1 MQRRLG
7 DADHANQAQP
17 CVCGKQTLGGQA
29 HSALWRSSALLV
41 EILLGPVEILRM
53 RGAARRRSRGH
64 RKQGWQEATAFDSLG
79 HNDLTVS
86 HELPSQT
93 NWITRI
99 SRTLVQLGYVPSLM
113 LVTMVL
119 VPISALVSPLLVLL
133 LGTGSPL
140 VAAQVGALS
149 ALVLVPSVGA
159 LVLRL
164 LFQLERAR
172 ARLAVL
178 ATQDAL
184 TGIHNRRYFF
194 EIAEREWQRSKR
206 YGEDSALLLI
216 DADNFKSIND
226 LHGHMC
232 GDKLLVAIARA
243 VRATLRTSDLMARFG
258 GEELVI
264 LLPHTD
270 PLGALDVAERIRE
283 RVAGGRLDWHGEK
296 VGITV
301 SVGVAS
307 YAGDDRTL
315 DALVHDADLA
325 LYAAKKAGR
334 NCVRAAPIRP
344 RRSGEA
350 HRETSK

>member
-1 MQRRLG
+1 MGNLRGIRIRGSRRASAFARAYPG
-7 DADHANQAQP
+7 DPFDAASLADGAN
-17 CVCGKQTLGGQA
+17 
-29 HSALWRSSALLV
+29 
-41 EILLGPVEILRM
+41 
-53 RGAARRRSRGH
+53 RRI
-64 RKQGWQEATAFDSLG
+64 
-79 HNDLTVS
+79 VS
-86 HELPSQT
+86 HELPSQSD
-93 NWITRI
+93 WITRV
-99 SRTLVQLGYVPSLM
+99 SRTLVQLGYVPALV
-113 LVTMVL
+113 LVTVVL
-119 VPISALVSPLLVLL
+119 VPIFAMLAPLLVMG
-133 LGTGSPL
+133 LGSGSPAA
-140 VAAQVGALS
+140 AAQVGALT
-149 ALVLVPSVGA
+149 ALILVPTIGA
-159 LVLRL
+159 VVLRL

-184 TGIHNRRYFF
+184 TGVHNRRYFF
-194 EIAEREWQRSKR
+194 EIAEREWQRCKR
-206 YGEDSALLLI
+206 YGEDAALLLI

-226 LHGHMC
+226 MHGHLC

-243 VRATLRTSDLMARFG
+243 VRVTLRATDLMARFG

-307 YAGDDRTL
+307 YGGDDRTL

-350 HRETSK
+350 HRETSR

>member
-1 MQRRLG
+1 MADG
-7 DADHANQAQP
+7 DNR
-17 CVCGKQTLGGQA
+17 C
-29 HSALWRSSALLV
+29 
-41 EILLGPVEILRM
+41 I
-53 RGAARRRSRGH
+53 
-64 RKQGWQEATAFDSLG
+64 
-79 HNDLTVS
+79 VS

-93 NWITRI
+93 DWITRV
-99 SRTLVQLGYVPSLM
+99 SRTLVQLGFVPSLV
-113 LVTMVL
+113 LGTVVL
-119 VPISALVSPLLVLL
+119 VPIFAMLAPLLVMV
-133 LGTGSPL
+133 LGKGSPT

-149 ALVLVPSVGA
+149 ALILVPAIGA

-184 TGIHNRRYFF
+184 TGVHNRRYFF

-206 YGEDSALLLI
+206 YSEDSALLLI

-307 YAGDDRTL
+307 YGGDDRTL

>member
-1 MQRRLG
+1 M
-7 DADHANQAQP
+7 
-17 CVCGKQTLGGQA
+17 
-29 HSALWRSSALLV
+29 
-41 EILLGPVEILRM
+41 
-53 RGAARRRSRGH
+53 
-64 RKQGWQEATAFDSLG
+64 
-79 HNDLTVS
+79 S

-93 NWITRI
+93 DWITRV
-99 SRTLVQLGYVPSLM
+99 SRTLVQLGFVPSLV
-113 LVTMVL
+113 LGTVVL
-119 VPISALVSPLLVLL
+119 VPIFAMLAPLLVMM
-133 LGTGSPL
+133 LGKGSPT

-149 ALVLVPSVGA
+149 ALILVPAIGA

-184 TGIHNRRYFF
+184 TGVHNRRYFF

-206 YGEDSALLLI
+206 YSEDSALLLI

-307 YAGDDRTL
+307 YGGDDRTL

>member
-1 MQRRLG
+1 MGNLPG
-7 DADHANQAQP
+7 
-17 CVCGKQTLGGQA
+17 
-29 HSALWRSSALLV
+29 
-41 EILLGPVEILRM
+41 IRM
-53 RGAARRRSRGH
+53 RGSRRADGVAYRKRGH
-64 RKQGWQEATAFDSLG
+64 PVVTGFTSVR
-79 HNDLTVS
+79 HNRSIVS
-86 HELPSQT
+86 HELPSQSD
-93 NWITRI
+93 WITRV
-99 SRTLVQLGYVPSLM
+99 SRTLVQLGYMPALV
-113 LVTMVL
+113 LVTVVL
-119 VPISALVSPLLVLL
+119 VPIFAMLAPLLVMG
-133 LGTGSPL
+133 LGKGSPSA
-140 VAAQVGALS
+140 AAQVGALS
-149 ALVLVPSVGA
+149 ALILVPLIGA
-159 LVLRL
+159 VVLRL

-184 TGIHNRRYFF
+184 TGVHNRRYFF
-194 EIAEREWQRSKR
+194 EIAEREWQRCKR
-206 YGEDSALLLI
+206 YGEETALLLI

-226 LHGHMC
+226 LHGHLC

-243 VRATLRTSDLMARFG
+243 VRATLRTTDLMARFG

-307 YAGDDRTL
+307 YGGDDRTL

>member
-1 MQRRLG
+1 VTGFTSVR
-7 DADHANQAQP
+7 HN
-17 CVCGKQTLGGQA
+17 
-29 HSALWRSSALLV
+29 RS
-41 EILLGPVEILRM
+41 I
-53 RGAARRRSRGH
+53 
-64 RKQGWQEATAFDSLG
+64 
-79 HNDLTVS
+79 VS
-86 HELPSQT
+86 HELPSQSD
-93 NWITRI
+93 WITRV
-99 SRTLVQLGYVPSLM
+99 SRTLVQLGYMPALV
-113 LVTMVL
+113 LVTVVL
-119 VPISALVSPLLVLL
+119 VPIFAMLAPLLVMA
-133 LGTGSPL
+133 LGKGSPTA
-140 VAAQVGALS
+140 AAQIGALS
-149 ALVLVPSVGA
+149 ALILVPTIGGF
-159 LVLRL
+159 VLRL

-184 TGIHNRRYFF
+184 TGVHNRRYFF
-194 EIAEREWQRSKR
+194 EIAEREWQRCKR
-206 YGEDSALLLI
+206 YSEDAALLLI

-243 VRATLRTSDLMARFG
+243 VRATLRTTDLMARFG

-307 YAGDDRTL
+307 YGGDDRTL

-350 HRETSK
+350 HRETSR

>member
-1 MQRRLG
+1 MAAFVSTLRVSTGMGNIRGIRIRGSRRLCDVAHYERGVPVDSAFMADG
-7 DADHANQAQP
+7 DNP
-17 CVCGKQTLGGQA
+17 F
-29 HSALWRSSALLV
+29 
-41 EILLGPVEILRM
+41 I
-53 RGAARRRSRGH
+53 
-64 RKQGWQEATAFDSLG
+64 
-79 HNDLTVS
+79 VS

-93 NWITRI
+93 DWITRV
-99 SRTLVQLGYVPSLM
+99 SRTLVQLGFVPSLV
-113 LVTMVL
+113 LATVVL
-119 VPISALVSPLLVLL
+119 VPIFAMLSPLLVMV
-133 LGTGSPL
+133 LGRGSAS

-149 ALVLVPSVGA
+149 ALILVPAIGA

-184 TGIHNRRYFF
+184 TGVHNRRYFF

-307 YAGDDRTL
+307 YGGDDRTL

-350 HRETSK
+350 RRETSK

>member
-1 MQRRLG
+1 
-7 DADHANQAQP
+7 
-17 CVCGKQTLGGQA
+17 V
-29 HSALWRSSALLV
+29 
-41 EILLGPVEILRM
+41 
-53 RGAARRRSRGH
+53 
-64 RKQGWQEATAFDSLG
+64 
-79 HNDLTVS
+79 
-86 HELPSQT
+86 
-93 NWITRI
+93 
-99 SRTLVQLGYVPSLM
+99 
-113 LVTMVL
+113 
-119 VPISALVSPLLVLL
+119 
-133 LGTGSPL
+133 
-140 VAAQVGALS
+140 
-149 ALVLVPSVGA
+149 
-159 LVLRL
+159 
-164 LFQLERAR
+164 R

-184 TGIHNRRYFF
+184 TGVHNRRYFF
-194 EIAEREWQRSKR
+194 EIAEREWQRCKR
-206 YGEDSALLLI
+206 YGEDAALLLI

-226 LHGHMC
+226 LHGHLC

-243 VRATLRTSDLMARFG
+243 VRATLRSTDLMARFG

-307 YAGDDRTL
+307 YGGDDRTL

>member
-1 MQRRLG
+1 MHRRAVAHPKRG
-7 DADHANQAQP
+7 RSQA
-17 CVCGKQTLGGQA
+17 T
-29 HSALWRSSALLV
+29 RF
-41 EILLGPVEILRM
+41 
-53 RGAARRRSRGH
+53 
-64 RKQGWQEATAFDSLG
+64 EAVG
-79 HNDLTVS
+79 HNRLTVP
-86 HELPSQT
+86 HELPSQSD
-93 NWITRI
+93 WITRA
-99 SRTLVQLGYVPSLM
+99 SRTLVHLGFVPSLA
-113 LVTMVL
+113 LVTVVL
-119 VPISALVSPLLVLL
+119 VPVFAMLAPLLVLM
-133 LGTGSPL
+133 LGVGSPIA
-140 VAAQVGALS
+140 AAQIGALS
-149 ALVLVPSVGA
+149 ALILVPCIGA
-159 LVLRL
+159 VVLRL

-184 TGIHNRRYFF
+184 TGVHNRRYFF
-194 EIAEREWQRSKR
+194 EIAEREWQRCKR
-206 YGEDSALLLI
+206 YGEDTALLLI

-226 LHGHMC
+226 LHGHLC

-243 VRATLRTSDLMARFG
+243 VRATLRTTDLMARFG

-307 YAGDDRTL
+307 YGGDDRTL

>member
-1 MQRRLG
+1 MADG
-7 DADHANQAQP
+7 DNR
-17 CVCGKQTLGGQA
+17 C
-29 HSALWRSSALLV
+29 
-41 EILLGPVEILRM
+41 I
-53 RGAARRRSRGH
+53 
-64 RKQGWQEATAFDSLG
+64 
-79 HNDLTVS
+79 VS
-86 HELPSQT
+86 HELPSQSD
-93 NWITRI
+93 WITRA
-99 SRTLVQLGYVPSLM
+99 SRTLVQLGYVPSLV
-113 LVTMVL
+113 LSTVVL
-119 VPISALVSPLLVLL
+119 VPIFAMLAPLLVMG
-133 LGTGSPL
+133 LGTGSPAA
-140 VAAQVGALS
+140 AAQVGALS
-149 ALVLVPSVGA
+149 ALILVPSIGGV
-159 LVLRL
+159 VLRL
-164 LFQLERAR
+164 VFQLERAR

-184 TGIHNRRYFF
+184 TGVHNRRYFF
-194 EIAEREWQRSKR
+194 EIAEREWQRTKR

-307 YAGDDRTL
+307 YGGDDRTL

-350 HRETSK
+350 HRETSR

>member
-1 MQRRLG
+1 MCGVAHYERGVRVDSAFMADG
-7 DADHANQAQP
+7 DNR
-17 CVCGKQTLGGQA
+17 C
-29 HSALWRSSALLV
+29 
-41 EILLGPVEILRM
+41 I
-53 RGAARRRSRGH
+53 
-64 RKQGWQEATAFDSLG
+64 
-79 HNDLTVS
+79 VS

-93 NWITRI
+93 DWITRV
-99 SRTLVQLGYVPSLM
+99 SRTLVQLGFVPSLV
-113 LVTMVL
+113 LVTVAL
-119 VPISALVSPLLVLL
+119 VPIFAMLAPLLVMV
-133 LGTGSPL
+133 LGKGSPT

-149 ALVLVPSVGA
+149 ALILVPTIGA

-184 TGIHNRRYFF
+184 TGVHNRRYFF

-307 YAGDDRTL
+307 YGGDDRTL

>member
-1 MQRRLG
+1 MGGVAHCERGGWRHGAFAADG
-7 DADHANQAQP
+7 DN
-17 CVCGKQTLGGQA
+17 
-29 HSALWRSSALLV
+29 
-41 EILLGPVEILRM
+41 
-53 RGAARRRSRGH
+53 
-64 RKQGWQEATAFDSLG
+64 DSI
-79 HNDLTVS
+79 VS
-86 HELPSQT
+86 HELPSQSD
-93 NWITRI
+93 WITRA
-99 SRTLVQLGYVPSLM
+99 SRTLVQLGYTPSLV
-113 LVTMVL
+113 LVTVVL
-119 VPISALVSPLLVLL
+119 VPIFAMLAPLLVMA
-133 LGTGSPL
+133 LGKGSPAA
-140 VAAQVGALS
+140 AAQVGALS
-149 ALVLVPSVGA
+149 ALILVPSIGA
-159 LVLRL
+159 VVLRL

-172 ARLAVL
+172 ARLAIL

-184 TGIHNRRYFF
+184 TGVHNRRYFF
-194 EIAEREWQRSKR
+194 EIAEREWQRCKR
-206 YGEDSALLLI
+206 YGEDAALLLI
-216 DADNFKSIND
+216 DADNFKAIND
-226 LHGHMC
+226 LHGHLC
-232 GDKLLVAIARA
+232 GDKLLVAVARA
-243 VRATLRTSDLMARFG
+243 VRATLRTTDLMARFG

-307 YAGDDRTL
+307 YGGDDRTL

-325 LYAAKKAGR
+325 LYTAKKAGR

>member
-1 MQRRLG
+1 MADG
-7 DADHANQAQP
+7 DNR
-17 CVCGKQTLGGQA
+17 C
-29 HSALWRSSALLV
+29 
-41 EILLGPVEILRM
+41 I
-53 RGAARRRSRGH
+53 
-64 RKQGWQEATAFDSLG
+64 
-79 HNDLTVS
+79 VS
-86 HELPSQT
+86 HELPSQSD
-93 NWITRI
+93 WITRV
-99 SRTLVQLGYVPSLM
+99 SRTLVQLGYVPSLV
-113 LVTMVL
+113 LIIVAL
-119 VPISALVSPLLVLL
+119 VPIFTMLAPLLVMA
-133 LGTGSPL
+133 LGTGSAAA
-140 VAAQVGALS
+140 AAQVGALS
-149 ALVLVPSVGA
+149 ALILVPTIGA
-159 LVLRL
+159 VVLRL
-164 LFQLERAR
+164 VFQLERAR

-184 TGIHNRRYFF
+184 TGVHNRRYFF
-194 EIAEREWQRSKR
+194 EIAEREWQRCKR
-206 YGEDSALLLI
+206 YGEDAALLLI

-226 LHGHMC
+226 LHGHLC

-243 VRATLRTSDLMARFG
+243 VRQTLRTIDLMARFG

-307 YAGDDRTL
+307 YGGDDRTL

>member
-1 MQRRLG
+1 MADG
-7 DADHANQAQP
+7 DNR
-17 CVCGKQTLGGQA
+17 C
-29 HSALWRSSALLV
+29 
-41 EILLGPVEILRM
+41 
-53 RGAARRRSRGH
+53 
-64 RKQGWQEATAFDSLG
+64 
-79 HNDLTVS
+79 TVA
-86 HELPSQT
+86 HELPSQSD
-93 NWITRI
+93 WITRA
-99 SRTLVQLGYVPSLM
+99 SRTLVQLGYVPALV
-113 LVTMVL
+113 LVTVVL
-119 VPISALVSPLLVLL
+119 VPVFAMLAPLLVMG
-133 LGTGSPL
+133 LGTGSPTA
-140 VAAQVGALS
+140 AAQVGALT
-149 ALVLVPSVGA
+149 ALILVPTIGA
-159 LVLRL
+159 FVLRL

-184 TGIHNRRYFF
+184 TGVHNRRYFF
-194 EIAEREWQRSKR
+194 EIAEREWQRCKR
-206 YGEDSALLLI
+206 YGEESALLLI
-216 DADNFKSIND
+216 DADNFKAIND
-226 LHGHMC
+226 LHGHLC

-243 VRATLRTSDLMARFG
+243 VRATLRSTDLMARFG

-307 YAGDDRTL
+307 YGGDDRTL

-350 HRETSK
+350 HRETSR

>member
-1 MQRRLG
+1 MPQ
-7 DADHANQAQP
+7 
-17 CVCGKQTLGGQA
+17 
-29 HSALWRSSALLV
+29 
-41 EILLGPVEILRM
+41 
-53 RGAARRRSRGH
+53 
-64 RKQGWQEATAFDSLG
+64 
-79 HNDLTVS
+79 
-86 HELPSQT
+86 ELPSQT
-93 NWITRI
+93 TWLTR
-99 SRTLVQLGYVPSLM
+99 TGKALVQLGYLPS
-113 LVTMVL
+113 
-119 VPISALVSPLLVLL
+119 LVLL
-133 LGTGSPL
+133 TAALVLLTALLAPL
-140 VAAQVGALS
+140 VALVAGIGSPGMALKVGALS
-149 ALVLVPSVGA
+149 ALVIVPMVGA

-164 LFQLERAR
+164 VFQLERAR
-172 ARLAVL
+172 AALAVL

-184 TGIHNRRYFF
+184 TGVHNRRYFF
-194 EIAEREWQRSKR
+194 EVAEREWQRCKR
-206 YGEDSALLLI
+206 YGEEAALLLI
-216 DADNFKSIND
+216 DADHFKAVND
-226 LHGHMC
+226 QHGHLC
-232 GDKLLVAIARA
+232 GDKLLVAVARA

-301 SVGVAS
+301 SIGVAS

>member
-1 MQRRLG
+1 
-7 DADHANQAQP
+7 
-17 CVCGKQTLGGQA
+17 
-29 HSALWRSSALLV
+29 
-41 EILLGPVEILRM
+41 
-53 RGAARRRSRGH
+53 
-64 RKQGWQEATAFDSLG
+64 
-79 HNDLTVS
+79 
-86 HELPSQT
+86 
-93 NWITRI
+93 
-99 SRTLVQLGYVPSLM
+99 VPSLV
-113 LVTMVL
+113 LVTVAL
-119 VPISALVSPLLVLL
+119 VPIFAMLAPLLVMALRI
-133 LGTGSPL
+133 GSPTA
-140 VAAQVGALS
+140 AAQVGALS
-149 ALVLVPSVGA
+149 ALILVPTIGA
-159 LVLRL
+159 VVLRL

-184 TGIHNRRYFF
+184 TGVHNRRYFF

-283 RVAGGRLDWHGEK
+283 RVAG
-296 VGITV
+296 
-301 SVGVAS
+301 A
-307 YAGDDRTL
+307 
-315 DALVHDADLA
+315 
-325 LYAAKKAGR
+325 
-334 NCVRAAPIRP
+334 
-344 RRSGEA
+344 
-350 HRETSK
+350 

>member
-1 MQRRLG
+1 
-7 DADHANQAQP
+7 
-17 CVCGKQTLGGQA
+17 
-29 HSALWRSSALLV
+29 V
-41 EILLGPVEILRM
+41 E
-53 RGAARRRSRGH
+53 
-64 RKQGWQEATAFDSLG
+64 Q
-79 HNDLTVS
+79 
-86 HELPSQT
+86 ELPSQT
-93 NWITRI
+93 TWLTRA
-99 SRTLVQLGYVPSLM
+99 SKTLVQLGYLPS
-113 LVTMVL
+113 
-119 VPISALVSPLLVLL
+119 LVLL
-133 LGTGSPL
+133 TAVLVLLTALLSPL
-140 VAAQVGALS
+140 VVLVAGIGSPGTALQVGALS
-149 ALVLVPSVGA
+149 ALVIVPIVGA
-159 LVLRL
+159 VVLRL
-164 LFQLERAR
+164 VFQLERAR
-172 ARLAVL
+172 AGLAVL

-184 TGIHNRRYFF
+184 TGVHNRRYFF
-194 EIAEREWQRSKR
+194 EVAEREWQRCKR
-206 YGEDSALLLI
+206 YGEEAALLLI
-216 DADNFKSIND
+216 DADHFKAIND
-226 LHGHMC
+226 QHGHLC
-232 GDKLLVAIARA
+232 GDKLLVAVARA

-296 VGITV
+296 VGVTV

-307 YAGDDRTL
+307 YGGDDRNL